1 MMEDRTAAA
10 GMQMELPEQETV
22 RPTQTAAQRVG
33 EEQCRE
39 WTKLLE
45 KYKAGKAH
53 LESRV
58 KAGESWW
65 KLRNTT
71 EERKNPWM
79 AGDSGFHSRSGW
91 LHNVIVSKH
100 ADAMEAYPAPTILPR
115 EQGDQAEAERLSAI
129 VPCVLEQNNFEDT
142 YSRAMW
148 TKLKSGT
155 GIYKI
160 MWDASRLNGLGD
172 IAIEPVD
179 VLNLFWEP
187 GITDIQRSRSVFH
200 VELMDK
206 DAVEELFPQTK
217 GKLNGKGFV
226 TASYQYDDHV
236 DTSDKASVIE
246 VYYHKRAGG
255 RQVLHYCKYVDD
267 IVLYASE
274 NDAEKAERGMY
285 DHGLFPFVFDALFPV
300 EGSPCGYGFVD
311 LCSAPQTEIDLMK
324 TAFVKNT
331 MAGATPRY
339 FERQDGAIHEDEF
352 LDLSKTIIHVDGN
365 LGEDAIRS
373 VSHSGLD
380 GNYIDFL
387 QVTINE
393 LRETSGNTE
402 TATGTASSGVTAA
415 SAIAALQEASGKGS
429 KDASRSAYRAY
440 SEIVRMVI
448 ELIRQFYDMPRSF
461 RILGEYGMA
470 KYVEYS
476 NENLQPQALGA
487 DFGVDAGYRMPV
499 FDIKVGAQKQ
509 NAYTSISQ
517 NELALQFFQLGF
529 FNPQLTD
536 QAMMCLDIMDFDGK
550 DEVQQKVAQ
559 NGTLQQKLIQY
570 QQLALA
576 LAQKYQPEL
585 VPGLAQDAMGGVQGA
600 APSGGASSLPQLD
613 NVDGLQE
620 GETTRVANARA
631 KSQEASQP
639 EGGRVIAQR
648 DE

>member
-1 MMEDRTAAA
+1 MTGNEKVPGAKTD
-10 GMQMELPEQETV
+10 LPEQESV
-22 RPTQTAAQRVG
+22 RNAGTEVGRIG

-58 KAGESWW
+58 KAGENWW

-71 EERKNPWM
+71 EERKNQWI
-79 AGDSGFHSRSGW
+79 AGDGGFHSRSGW

-100 ADAMEAYPAPTILPR
+100 ADAMDAYPSPTILPR

-129 VPCVLEQNNFEDT
+129 VPCVLEQNDFEET

-155 GIYKI
+155 GIYKV

-187 GITDIQRSRSVFH
+187 GVNDIQRSRNVFH

-217 GKLNGKGFV
+217 GKLSGKSFV
-226 TASYQYDDHV
+226 TASYSYDDHV

-246 VYYHKRAGG
+246 VYYRKNVGG
-255 RQVLHYCKYVDD
+255 RKVLHYCKYVDN

-274 NDAEKAERGMY
+274 NDPEKAERGMY
-285 DHGLFPFVFDALFPV
+285 DHGLFPFVFDALFPI

-331 MAGATPRY
+331 LAGATPRY
-339 FERQDGAIHEDEF
+339 FERQDGAINEDEF

-365 LGEDAIRS
+365 LGEDSIRS
-373 VSHSGLD
+373 VANNGLD

-387 QVTINE
+387 NVTINE

-402 TATGTASSGVTAA
+402 TATGTAGSGVTAA

-461 RILGEYGMA
+461 RIVGAYGMA
-470 KYVEYS
+470 RFVEYS
-476 NENLQPQALGA
+476 NEALQPQALGS

-509 NAYTSISQ
+509 SAYTSISQ

-559 NGTLQQKLIQY
+559 NGTLRQKLIEY

-585 VPGLAQDAMGGVQGA
+585 VQGLAQDAMGGASSAVRS
-600 APSGGASSLPQLD
+600 SGGKTSLPEID
-613 NVDGLQE
+613 HME
-620 GETTRVANARA
+620 GIEKQETTRVQNARA
-631 KSQEASQP
+631 QSQQASQP

-648 DE
+648 D